1 MTISGFALRMR
12 ARMSSSSAAFTSA
25 AENRESFTFV
35 IAASARDRL
44 RSAMTICVING
55 LRDAIFAIA
64 LPTPP
69 APITSAFMG
78 GLSYCLYHARNKRV
92 GRRLSLTLTFAK

>member
-1 MTISGFALRMR
+1 MTISGSALRIS

-25 AENRESFTFV
+25 AENRESWTLV
-35 IAASARDRL
+35 TAASARDKL
-44 RSAMTICVING
+44 RSAITIDEINF

-69 APITSAFMG
+69 APITSAFMVASQYK
-78 GLSYCLYHARNKRV
+78 LRV
-92 GRRLSLTLTFAK
+92 IIELL

>member
-1 MTISGFALRMR
+1 M
-12 ARMSSSSAAFTSA
+12 
-25 AENRESFTFV
+25 
-35 IAASARDRL
+35 D
-44 RSAMTICVING
+44 VING

-78 GLSYCLYHARNKRV
+78 GLSDILTHAPSERI
-92 GRRLSLTLTFAK
+92 